1 MADLNL
7 KVKLESKGKSSFNQ
21 HKLAA
26 SFTQKVDLGYLDR
39 TVLVPA
45 ELGTVVD
52 AEGRGILTFPA
63 NTATD
68 MPITVRVVAPDG
80 EELLQLSLKR
90 EDLQG
95 GQTLMIEVDAKEY
108 FPVQHTDDPAFGKPG
123 RIRGLVVDPTG
134 QGSVEGRQVVIYAA
148 SVVAEPGEP
157 TEHVV
162 AVGCTDGKGYFSAAY
177 PLGFYSAASGSV
189 DGGVAVPIRLDADG
203 AFPENIVLGVELPA
217 PGASR
222 GKGEC
227 GCGSIVPRDPDSQ
240 DLVNSTGTYSTDVGA
255 GQCVDITKPNRV
267 LEEFDYFTV
276 VRTTEPEIKGLTVT
290 EPPKVGL
297 GDMVKLLDPKI
308 YSYVVA
314 SQPEGVLFP
323 AAQSDVKARRSTP
336 PSATAAGKAGVRGID
351 LNDEAALAQH
361 ALVTAKPELEHL
373 SQVISLASLKLV
385 GGQKAPMPNQPP
397 DDDTGY
403 VDLSAVRIEAEM
415 LKTLSYDPDGFSLT
429 RLAQAEIATRKNDL
443 VRLLGLLKRRG
454 AGRGRMSCAN
464 AVDWDDEPT
473 VYQACTVSHGH
484 ILHMKQ
490 QWVADGYSLGDL
502 LYSLPLAP
510 CQKKQIVVVDWD
522 RRESAS
528 RHESLEESEQL
539 SAYLSRDRDISEI
552 ANSSVRESLS
562 GESSASTSSFG
573 GGLGIAG
580 GLFGGAGFL
589 GGLLGIGG
597 GTSGASSS
605 ASQRAARSASANSLQ
620 QLRDNTMQGASAV
633 RSQRSTVVQTARQG
647 ETVRVQTEVVANHNH
662 CHAITIEY
670 FEVLRHFLVRQ
681 HLADVQE
688 CLLVPLLIS
697 RFDSAK
703 ALRWR
708 EPLGTHLRNRRLA
721 RGFDALQRIAD
732 SYVGSDMPTGAY
744 AEDELIYLD
753 GYLRIQFRIQRPA
766 DNIDGTFLPAAWSPL
781 WWLGITAMQWWQ
793 SYLEAQEERD
803 AIFAAQL
810 GPRIAE
816 EITNGLQFY
825 AVDEDD
831 NETLLPIDSTLLSD
845 FQNDA
850 ALYVS
855 LRLNAD
861 VPPLRRD
868 RIKFIKIG
876 TTINTNAGPLNIDSL
891 LPTGSKIIVRS
902 GQMGYRTDYL
912 AHDLFRHSNILND
925 LSGTDGVLIFTPLS
939 RQELRRPRE
948 EDKEYANS
956 LLKHLNDYLEYYHRA
971 IWWRMD
977 AQRRYMLLDGFV
989 APNSGGRSIASVV
1002 ENRLVG
1008 IIGNCLVLPVARGY
1022 HLDPTFKQADDEEPI
1037 DLLEHYQPTTPVAP
1051 LRLAV
1056 PTKGVFAE
1064 SVMGACNSCEKKDES
1079 RFWRW
1084 EESPCPDDPT
1094 AIQSPG
1100 TESRRAKPPDL
1111 TPQPFPQPI
1120 VAFQNVPSAP
1130 DPTGI
1135 SALTQLLGNPSLFRD
1150 VTGLTENQKNALAGL
1165 QGALSTAQFFGGKA
1179 ADLALQGSM
1188 RQDIDKALDK
1198 INEQHAA
1205 GAINDD
1211 QRAKLT
1217 ESALRSMIGGGT
1229 EAPGGN
1235 PLTKEPSIEEAIR
1248 NAGGTPGGE
1257 INVSRATGGTT
1268 ETVGV
1273 KSPSAAADAG
1283 RSYIIESADL
1293 TPERR
1298 AFNPSA
1304 MDKTGATRFSVRV
1317 PRLPV
1322 GGSIHWSVP
1331 PAAAGRYVLAGGKS
1345 EQFGNQVDVTG
1356 LRPGLT
1362 EIDVEVRDGGGA
1374 VLESVKYPIAIPQF
1388 VSVDTDPATFTPLM
1402 TGFNLVDFEIEEVLR
1417 QAKQVCDML
1426 LNTANVRTVW
1436 RMAPFNEGLPAQF
1449 AAGGAAAGNVTVATF
1464 RGDPPAAALYGRTS
1478 PGIGPIGPASFDET
1492 IQVWAGAF
1500 DDAVSGNANA
1510 EVDEVTNDVVSV
1522 LMGGGLT
1529 SSPEKSRAIEILG
1542 RLLGETLSHEIVH
1555 SLIGATLT
1563 DGFHNAR
1570 PGNESDLMNHGIDR
1584 SFQSRTGFEL
1594 LGPVG
1599 SADLLGLLNDR
1610 GIFFINIPTGD
1621 AQTQINLHFPVP
1633 PRFA

>member
-1 MADLNL
+1 MDDFNL
-7 KVKLESKGKSSFNQ
+7 KVKLESKSKRAFDQ
-21 HKLAA
+21 HRLAA
-26 SFTQKVDLGYLDR
+26 SFTHKVDLDSLER
-39 TVLVPA
+39 AIAVPA
-45 ELGTVVD
+45 ELSTVVD
-52 AEGRGILTFPA
+52 AAGLGILAFPGSIA
-63 NTATD
+63 VE
-68 MPITVRVVAPDG
+68 MPVKLRVLAPDG
-80 EELLQLSLKR
+80 QELRRLELKPDDIR
-90 EDLQG
+90 S
-95 GQTLMIEVDAKEY
+95 GQILTIEVEAKEY
-108 FPVQHTDDPAFGKPG
+108 FPVQHTDDPAFGKPA
-123 RIRGLVVDPTG
+123 RLRGMVVDPTG
-134 QGSVEGRQVVIYAA
+134 QGSVAGRQVVVSAHPLGIDTEEP
-148 SVVAEPGEP
+148 AER
-157 TEHVV
+157 VV

-177 PLGFYSAASGSV
+177 PLGFYSEASGSV
-189 DGGVAVPIRLDADG
+189 DGGVAVPIRLNAG
-203 AFPENIVLGVELPA
+203 GTFPENIVLGVELSAAAPA
-217 PGASR
+217 
-222 GKGEC
+222 KGEC
-227 GCGSIVPRDPDSQ
+227 GSMVPRDPDTQ
-240 DLVNSTGTYSTDVGA
+240 DLVNSPGTYSDDVG
-255 GQCVDITKPNRV
+255 GGHCVDITKPNRV

-297 GDMVKLLDPKI
+297 GDMIKLLDPKI
-308 YSYVVA
+308 YSYMVT
-314 SQPEGVLFP
+314 SQPETALFP
-323 AAQSDVKARRSTP
+323 AAQPAAKSTRAASASVAFARAKTGARS
-336 PSATAAGKAGVRGID
+336 VD
-351 LNDEAALAQH
+351 LNDEAALAEH

-373 SQVISLASLKLV
+373 SEVIGLASLKLAS
-385 GGQKAPMPNQPP
+385 GQKGPAPGQP
-397 DDDTGY
+397 DDPEGAQI
-403 VDLSAVRIEAEM
+403 DLGSVRIEAEL

-454 AGRGRMSCAN
+454 ASRDRMSCSN

-473 VYQACTVSHGH
+473 FYQACTVSHGH

-528 RHESLEESEQL
+528 RRESLEESELL
-539 SAYLSRDRDISEI
+539 SSYLSRDRDISEI
-552 ANSSVRESLS
+552 ANSSVRETLS

-605 ASQRAARSASANSLQ
+605 SSQRASRSASANSLQ
-620 QLRDNTMQGASAV
+620 QLRDNTLQGASAV

-662 CHAITIEY
+662 CHAITILY

-708 EPLGTHLRNRRLA
+708 EPLGRHLRNRQLA

-732 SYVGSDMPTGAY
+732 NYVGSDMPTGAY

-753 GYLRIQFRIQRPA
+753 GYMRIQFRIQRPA
-766 DNIDGTFLPAAWSPL
+766 DNSDGTFLSAAWSPL
-781 WWLGITAMQWWQ
+781 SWLGITAMEWWQ
-793 SYLEAQEERD
+793 SYLEARQERD

-825 AVDEDD
+825 AVDEND
-831 NETLLPIDSTLLSD
+831 NETPLPVDSTLVSD

-861 VPPLRRD
+861 LPPLRRD

-876 TTINTNAGPLNIDSL
+876 TTINTNAGPRNIDSL
-891 LPTGSKIIVRS
+891 LPTGSKIIVQS
-902 GQMGYRTDYL
+902 GQMGYRTDYI
-912 AHDLFRHSNILND
+912 AHDLFRHSSILND

-939 RQELRRPRE
+939 RQELRRPRQ
-948 EDKEYANS
+948 EDKEYANA
-956 LLKHLNDYLEYYHRA
+956 LLKHLNEYLEYYHRA
-971 IWWRMD
+971 IWWGMD

-1022 HLDPTFKQADDEEPI
+1022 HLDPTFKQADDEDPI

-1094 AIQSPG
+1094 AIQSPS
-1100 TESRRAKPPDL
+1100 TESRRAEPPNL

-1130 DPTGI
+1130 DPSSIG
-1135 SALTQLLGNPSLFRD
+1135 ALTQLLGNPNLFRD

-1165 QGALSTAQFFGGKA
+1165 QSALSTAQFFGGKA

-1198 INEQHAA
+1198 INEQHSA
-1205 GAINDD
+1205 GAINDE

-1229 EAPGGN
+1229 ESPGGN
-1235 PLTKEPSIEEAIR
+1235 PLTKEPGIEEAIR
-1248 NAGGTPGGE
+1248 NAGSTPGGE
-1257 INVSRATGGTT
+1257 INVSRATGNST

-1273 KSPSAAADAG
+1273 KNPAEAEDRG
-1283 RSYIIESADL
+1283 RSFIIENADL

-1298 AFNPSA
+1298 AFNPST
-1304 MDKTGATRFSVRV
+1304 MDKAGVTSFSVRV

-1322 GGSIHWSVP
+1322 GGSIRWSVP
-1331 PAAAGRYVLAGGKS
+1331 PAAAGRYTLSGGKT
-1345 EQFGNQVDVTG
+1345 EQSGNRVDVTG

-1362 EIDVEVRDGGGA
+1362 EIDVEVRDGGGR
-1374 VLESVKYPIAIPQF
+1374 VLESSKYALGIPQF
-1388 VSVDTDPATFTPLM
+1388 VAVDTDPATFTPLM

-1417 QAKQVCDML
+1417 AAKQVCDML

-1436 RMAPFNEGLPAQF
+1436 RMAPFNEALPAQF
-1449 AAGGAAAGNVTVATF
+1449 SAGGAAAGNVTVATF
-1464 RGDPPAAALYGRTS
+1464 RGDPPSVALYGRTT
-1478 PGIGPIGPASFDET
+1478 PGTGPIGPASFDET
-1492 IQVWAGAF
+1492 IQVWPGAF
-1500 DDAVSGNANA
+1500 DDAVAGNANE

-1522 LMGGGLT
+1522 LIGGGLT
-1529 SSPEKSRAIEILG
+1529 SSPEKSRAIEVLG
-1542 RLLGETLSHEIVH
+1542 RLLGETLAHEIVH

-1570 PGNESDLMNHGIDR
+1570 PGNESDLMNHGINR
-1584 SFQSRTGFEL
+1584 SFQNRTGFEL

-1599 SADLLGLLNDR
+1599 SADLLSLLSDR

-1621 AQTQINLHFPVP
+1621 SQTQLNLHFPVP